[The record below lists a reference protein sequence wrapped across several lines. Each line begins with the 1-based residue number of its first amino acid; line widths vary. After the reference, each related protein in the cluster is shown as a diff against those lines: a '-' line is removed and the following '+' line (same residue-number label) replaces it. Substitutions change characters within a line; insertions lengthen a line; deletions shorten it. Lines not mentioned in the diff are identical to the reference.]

1 MFKYRKPTQGISKA
15 SRIVFETLED
25 TISCSGEHNDHPKVY
40 IKVPGRCNYCDIE
53 FVKKDEKNR

>member
-1 MFKYRKPTQGISKA
+1 MEFNGNTVYTDK
-15 SRIVFETLED
+15 ETV
-25 TISCSGEHNDHPKVY
+25 SCSGEQGDHPKVY